1 MTTATAETPTPTT
14 APTDG
19 FAADVDTTTA
29 APHGQPDAAKAEVS
43 AKAATAAAPAP
54 AAAETAAP
62 AAKSLID
69 GASAITYDLKA
80 EGMHADDIKA
90 FASVLG
96 EHKVDGKVGQAILDK
111 MLPALSARREAAVKS
126 QWEETQK
133 GWREENAKDP
143 EIDPAKP
150 ENVARTKL
158 ALDIAGKDVIDDLAA
173 KGLTD
178 LPAFNRLVARFGAFV
193 QKATKQD
200 TAILGTTPQTAPK
213 HKPEDVSAAAF
224 AAGFVGS
231 TGF

>member
-1 MTTATAETPTPTT
+1 MTTAITPTPTD

-19 FAADVDTTTA
+19 FDAPAAADTKPAAQVDSPKPA
-29 APHGQPDAAKAEVS
+29 DSP
-43 AKAATAAAPAP
+43 APAP
-54 AAAETAAP
+54 AKAEATPAAP
-62 AAKSLID
+62 AAPAAPSLIE
-69 GASAITYDLKA
+69 GAAATTYDLKA
-80 EGMHADDIKA
+80 EGVHADDLKT

-111 MLPALSARREAAVKS
+111 MLPALSARREATVKA
-126 QWEETQK
+126 QWDETQK
-133 GWREENAKDP
+133 SWRDENAKDP

-150 ENVARTKL
+150 ENQARTKL
-158 ALDIAGKDVIDDLAA
+158 ALDIAGKDVIDDLKA

-200 TAILGTTPQTAPK
+200 SAISGNSPQTAPK
-213 HKPEDVSAAAF
+213 HKPEDLSAGAF
-224 AAGFVGS
+224 AAGFAGS